1 MVVISIERFMDDSMN
16 VKWEKRKQ
24 GSGRRRERYDLHAI
38 LVDKK
43 TEKEG
48 SKERVIEHLA
58 SIEERFLETKEM
70 GMKAFHRGLFWTAAD
85 RKLSE
90 LKLERKVRKGI
101 EAEIL
106 EVVPRPTD
114 EWGLW
119 AVICV
124 PEYEK

>member
-1 MVVISIERFMDDSMN
+1 
-16 VKWEKRKQ
+16 
-24 GSGRRRERYDLHAI
+24 
-38 LVDKK
+38 
-43 TEKEG
+43 
-48 SKERVIEHLA
+48 
-58 SIEERFLETKEM
+58 
-70 GMKAFHRGLFWTAAD
+70 MKAFHRGLFWTAAD

-106 EVVPRPTD
+106 EVVPRPRD